1 MKVPFEWLSE
11 FVVIDM
17 DPQDLAVKLTMCGL
31 EVEGT
36 EELEPSFDGVVVG
49 KIIGIDKHPDAEN
62 LVLCMVDAGMEMLP
76 IVCGAK
82 NTAVGNK
89 VPLATIGAR
98 LKDGFV
104 VEKKKIRGI
113 ESLGMLCSERE
124 LGLSDD
130 HSGIFILPD
139 ECTVGQWLH
148 EEDLVRDVILDINI
162 PPNRGDCLSIYG
174 IAREVGSILGQ
185 RAKLPIFSLETDA
198 QKKVKDLVS
207 LKVLNTD
214 ACPRYVLRMING
226 ISIGTAPFW
235 MRNRIIKCGMR
246 PINTIV
252 DVTNYVM
259 LELGQPLHA
268 FDYHRIR
275 GKRIEVRLADKES
288 AFRTLDGQEQ
298 KLLQGDILICDG
310 EGPVALAGIMGG
322 ENSEISE
329 TTQDV
334 ALESAYFNPLYIRKT
349 TRRLGIKSEASLRF
363 EKGIDIDNVGF
374 AAERAVFLMNMIS
387 GGTVIKG
394 GREVHEKKELK
405 TLFITYSHINRLL
418 GTHISQQDITTI
430 LRSIDLHIKK
440 EGEEGLL
447 ISIPNFRHDINV
459 PADIVEEISRL
470 YGYDRIPATRPV
482 SALSAQKRNTREV
495 ALNTVKEF
503 FKGAGFF
510 ELINFAFFS
519 EKDIESF
526 LISPSD
532 ERSCS
537 VSIKNPISR
546 EYAIMRTFMAP
557 GVLKSIAYN
566 INRGTKNLRFFEK
579 GKVFF
584 LSKESAPYE
593 RFAICFAMTGREE
606 EFFWR
611 DKYSDYDFFDIKG
624 IIEGL
629 MGAFGVTFSL
639 HKTTEPFLNPLK
651 GADILADGIK
661 AGWIGELREE
671 VLKSYEIEQ
680 SIYCAELQFDIIL
693 EKMKFE
699 TQYHPIPRFPQV
711 TRDFSFFI
719 DDSIPVGIL
728 IGKIRGAS
736 PLITSVGVFDMFKKE
751 KRSVSFR
758 VVFQSYEDTLKDE
771 TVNRLQEIIIKELT
785 NIDGISLRA

>member
-17 DPQDLAVKLTMCGL
+17 DPQDLALKLTMCGL

-36 EELEPSFDGVVVG
+36 EKQILPFDGVVVG
-49 KIIGIDKHPDAEN
+49 KVTSIDKHPDAAN
-62 LVLCMVDAGMEMLP
+62 LVLCMIDTGKETLP
-76 IVCGAK
+76 VVCGAK
-82 NTAVGNK
+82 NMAVGDK
-89 VPLATIGAR
+89 VPLATVGTK

-104 VEKKKIRGI
+104 VENKKIRGI
-113 ESLGMLCSERE
+113 ESPGMLCSERE

-139 ECTVGQWLH
+139 ECKVGKWLH
-148 EEDLVRDVILDINI
+148 EETLVRDVILDINI
-162 PPNRGDCLSIYG
+162 PPNRGDCLSMYG
-174 IAREVGSILGQ
+174 IAREVGSILNQ
-185 RAKLPIFSLETDA
+185 RAKLPIFSLETGTK
-198 QKKVKDLVS
+198 KKVKDYVS

-226 ISIGTAPFW
+226 ISIGISPFW

-252 DVTNYVM
+252 DVTNYIM

-268 FDYHRIR
+268 FDYHRLR
-275 GKRIEVRLADKES
+275 GKRIEVRLADQETV
-288 AFRTLDGQEQ
+288 FRTLDGEER

-329 TTQDV
+329 TTEDV

-363 EKGIDIDNVGF
+363 EKGIDVDNVGF
-374 AAERAVFLMNMIS
+374 AAERAIFLMNRLS

-394 GREVHEKKELK
+394 EREVHEKKELK
-405 TLFITYSHINRLL
+405 TMFITYSHINGLL
-418 GTHISQQDITTI
+418 GTHISQRDITKI

-440 EGEEGLL
+440 EDEGGLL
-447 ISIPNFRHDINV
+447 ITIPNFRHDINE

-482 SALSAQKRNTREV
+482 SPLTAQKLSAREV
-495 ALNTVKEF
+495 SLNTAKEF

-519 EKDIESF
+519 EKDIENF

-532 ERSCS
+532 ERTAF
-537 VSIKNPISR
+537 VDIINPISR
-546 EYAIMRTFMAP
+546 EYSVMRTFITP

-566 INRGTKNLRFFEK
+566 INRGAKNLRFFEK

-584 LSKESAPYE
+584 LSREGTPYE
-593 RFAICFAMTGREE
+593 RSALCFAMTGREA

-611 DKYSDYDFFDIKG
+611 DQYSDYDFFDIKG
-624 IIEGL
+624 IMEGL
-629 MGAFGVTFSL
+629 MGVFGVTFSL
-639 HKTTEPFLNPLK
+639 QNTTEPFLNPQRA
-651 GADILADGIK
+651 ADILVDGIK
-661 AGWIGELREE
+661 AGWIGKLGEE
-671 VLKSYEIEQ
+671 VSKSYEIEQ

-693 EKMKFE
+693 QKVKLEV
-699 TQYHPIPRFPQV
+699 QYHPIPRFPQV

-719 DDSIPVGIL
+719 DDSIPVGMLINR
-728 IGKIRGAS
+728 IGKAS

-758 VVFQSYEDTLKDE
+758 VIFQSYEDTLKDE

>member
-17 DPQDLAVKLTMCGL
+17 DPQDLALKLTMCGL

-36 EELEPSFDGVVVG
+36 EKKAPSCNGVVVG
-49 KIIGIDKHPDAEN
+49 KITAIDKHPNAEN
-62 LVLCMVDAGMEMLP
+62 LVLCMIDTGRESLP

-82 NTAVGNK
+82 NVAVGDK
-89 VPLATIGAR
+89 VPLAAVGAQ

-113 ESLGMLCSERE
+113 ESPGMLCSEKE

-139 ECTVGQWLH
+139 ECRVGRLLH
-148 EEDLVRDVILDINI
+148 EEPFVQDVILDINI

-174 IAREVGSILGQ
+174 IAREVGSILDQ
-185 RAKLPIFSLETDA
+185 RAKLPIFNLETEA
-198 QKKVKDLVS
+198 NKKGKDFVS

-226 ISIGTAPFW
+226 ISIKTSPFW
-235 MRNRIIKCGMR
+235 IRNRIIKCGMR

-268 FDYHRIR
+268 FDYQRIR
-275 GKRIEVRLADKES
+275 GKRIEVRLAEQETT
-288 AFRTLDGQEQ
+288 FRTLDGNER

-374 AAERAVFLMNMIS
+374 AAERAIFLMNRLS
-387 GGTVIKG
+387 GGAIIKG
-394 GREVHEKKELK
+394 EREVYEKKELK
-405 TLFITYSHINRLL
+405 TLFITYSHINGLL
-418 GTHISQQDITTI
+418 GTHISQQDITKI
-430 LRSIDLHIKK
+430 LRSLDLHIKK
-440 EGEEGLL
+440 EGEEGLF
-447 ISIPNFRHDINV
+447 ITIPNFRHDINE
-459 PADIVEEISRL
+459 PADIIEEISRL
-470 YGYDRIPATRPV
+470 YGYDRIPATRPI
-482 SALSAQKRNTREV
+482 SPLSAQKRNAREI
-495 ALNTVKEF
+495 ALGTVKEF

-519 EKDIESF
+519 EKDIEYF
-526 LISPSD
+526 LIPPSD
-532 ERSCS
+532 ERAAF
-537 VSIKNPISR
+537 VGIANPISR
-546 EYAIMRTFMAP
+546 EYAVMRTFIAP

-566 INRGTKNLRFFEK
+566 INRGAKNLRLFEK

-584 LSKESAPYE
+584 SKEGAPCE
-593 RFAICFAMTGREE
+593 RFAVCFAITGREA

-611 DKYSDYDFFDIKG
+611 DKYNDYDFFDIKG
-624 IIEGL
+624 IMEGL
-629 MGAFGVTFSL
+629 MGAFGITFFPQ
-639 HKTTEPFLNPLK
+639 KTSEPFLNPQR
-651 GADILADGIK
+651 GVDIFVDGTKI
-661 AGWIGELREE
+661 GWIGELREE
-671 VLKSYEIEQ
+671 IVKSYEIEQ

-693 EKMKFE
+693 QKMKLE
-699 TQYHPIPRFPQV
+699 VQYHPIPRFPQV

-719 DDSIPVGIL
+719 DDSIPVGML
-728 IGKIRGAS
+728 MDKIRGAS
-736 PLITSVGVFDMFKKE
+736 PLITSVGIFDMFRKE

-785 NIDGISLRA
+785 NINGISLRA